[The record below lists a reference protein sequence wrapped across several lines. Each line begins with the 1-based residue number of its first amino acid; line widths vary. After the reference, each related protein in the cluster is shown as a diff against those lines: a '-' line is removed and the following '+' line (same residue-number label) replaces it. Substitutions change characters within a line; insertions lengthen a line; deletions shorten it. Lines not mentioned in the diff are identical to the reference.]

1 MIGWYFDVVIGYLIR
16 TVICLVKAR
25 RSNAWPVNK
34 ATVASSFCPAFS
46 YGGSVAEVGYTYIHE
61 GSYYYGVHREPFL
74 LHGSAKEYAAR
85 FLRGGGI
92 IIRVKPGEPETS
104 LVRDED
110 QTLNAGALGGPK
122 NV

>member
-16 TVICLVKAR
+16 AVIRVVKTR

-34 ATVASSFCPAFS
+34 ATVANSGCPAFS
-46 YGGSVAEVGYTYIHE
+46 YGGPVAEVGYTYIYE
-61 GSYYYGVHREPFL
+61 GDYYAGVHREPFL

-85 FLRGGGI
+85 FSTGSGI
-92 IIRVKPGEPETS
+92 IIRVKPGQPETS
-104 LVRDED
+104 LICDED
-110 QTLNAGALGGPK
+110 QTLGARILGGPK